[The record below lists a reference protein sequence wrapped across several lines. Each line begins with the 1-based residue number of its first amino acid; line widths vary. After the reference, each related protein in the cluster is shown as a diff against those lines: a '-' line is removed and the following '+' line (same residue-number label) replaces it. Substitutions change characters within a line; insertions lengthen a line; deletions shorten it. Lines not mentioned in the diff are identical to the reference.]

1 MRQPKT
7 AEKFPGVDRGRKDR
21 NVEGKKGGKEN
32 ILIRADF
39 IEKMKAEKKKMKVR
53 TIKAVF
59 IKRYLLNFFKE
70 RFLVKGC
77 LTRIQ
82 ITQPEIIL

>member
-59 IKRYLLNFFKE
+59 IKRYLLNSFKV